1 VFYLPQSLVTSGW
14 QLLVMQAM
22 VGVCMGGLIPAISA
36 LLARYTQEGEEGAVY
51 GLDHSITSA
60 ARAVAPLAGA
70 AVAAWF
76 GLRATF
82 VATGLLYL
90 MAAVVANC
98 GLTAVRTS
106 R

>member
-1 VFYLPQSLVTSGW
+1 MPQSLVTSGW
-14 QLLVMQAM
+14 QLLVLQAL

-60 ARAVAPLAGA
+60 ARAVAPLVGA
-70 AVAAWF
+70 AVAAGF

-82 VATGLLYL
+82 VATALIYL
-90 MAAVVANC
+90 MAAVLARF
-98 GLTAVRTS
+98 GLKPAQTAT
-106 R
+106 